1 MFNFHKKMFTFD
13 QYKLFY
19 DNLFIAANRGTL
31 DLKSPLVETLEVMPT
46 RVLRYNI
53 VTTNKREKKF
63 LNDIFIPL

>member
-1 MFNFHKKMFTFD
+1 MFTFD

-31 DLKSPLVETLEVMPT
+31 ELKSPLVETLEVMPT

-53 VTTNKREKKF
+53 VTTDKREKTF